1 MPGGREGEGDSG
13 GGGGGG
19 GGNEGDGDSGGGGGG
34 GGGEGGGTGER
45 TPAALSR
52 LMGREPR
59 VVPWYEGAVEEEPA
73 A

>member
-1 MPGGREGEGDSG
+1 MGGPDGGDTG
-13 GGGGGG
+13 G
-19 GGNEGDGDSGGGGGG
+19 SGG
-34 GGGEGGGTGER
+34 GGGEGGGTGEK
-45 TPAALSR
+45 TPAALRR

>member
-1 MPGGREGEGDSG
+1 MDCGDAGAARSGAVAMGGPDGGDTG
-13 GGGGGG
+13 G
-19 GGNEGDGDSGGGGGG
+19 SGG

-45 TPAALSR
+45 TPAALRR

-59 VVPWYEGAVEEEPA
+59 VVPWYEGAVEEVPA